1 MASFSSNESRHH
13 RQNNQEQSESGRRL
27 KSFDHLV
34 PPQSPRNP
42 LRHASSMDHTPPT
55 SSASSLHYADDTFT
69 LAQSRAERRRERNE
83 RRNTIG
89 ISAANLPSASPP
101 LSSNTTGSSYSLS
114 VGNSGQMTTHHERY
128 SSARSASPIP
138 PNPSSSASTTSS
150 LTLSTQQTKHG
161 VVPNTP
167 FIPTETALVKQT
179 STDEGLDGIPEV
191 YNFKDR
197 SRVHELVSGI
207 TSLYEQRL
215 LTDVIICIEGT
226 DFPCHRCV
234 MASSSP
240 YFLAMFTN
248 DLLESRQERISIGG
262 VESEAMRLIIKY
274 CYTSKI
280 DITADNVQALLV
292 AANMFQMYNLR
303 DACACYME
311 KHVDLSNCIGIYFY
325 ASSLD
330 CKKLQELAKAL
341 ICENFGD
348 VCREEEYLSLSKDK
362 VIDLIMRDELNID
375 REEIVYESAIAWVK
389 HDLENR
395 RADLYDILSNVRF
408 ALISPYYIH
417 DVIERERIV
426 YCNKACM
433 QLIESSLQYHM
444 LRDRR
449 QDLDL
454 TKLNTNTRK
463 GMPVKEMVVF
473 LTHHSEDIPDFIEAD
488 TYRIKALPD
497 IVEYAECVVTGEN
510 NIYVAGRQMSEF
522 GSRRVYSHRRGGLF
536 QYDHFD
542 RKWLPR
548 TAMTQPRSHF
558 RLAVLDGMIYSVGG
572 TTAEGQGDIC
582 EFYQPH
588 YNQWRIAA
596 PLIVPVKNH
605 SVAVVGGA
613 LYCIGGESGDTIT
626 DAVQRYNPRYN
637 NWNQVSSMIL
647 PRTGASAAVFAREI
661 YVVGGSVAAGDKTA
675 ENMLKSVEIYNPERN
690 DWRFGPELPEG
701 RFNYSILTYNG
712 SLFVFG
718 GETDDESVDG
728 KVWRLDTGRFGWR
741 QDKAGW
747 PTIQLPYYCVAATMS
762 KEQPEF

>member
-1 MASFSSNESRHH
+1 MASFSPNDSRYH
-13 RQNNQEQSESGRRL
+13 RQHNQEQPESGRRL
-27 KSFDHLV
+27 KTFDHLV

-42 LRHASSMDHTPPT
+42 LRHASSMDHPPPA
-55 SSASSLHYADDTFT
+55 SSASSLHYADDTYT
-69 LAQSRAERRRERNE
+69 LAQTRAERRRERNE

-89 ISAANLPSASPP
+89 ISAANLPSATSA
-101 LSSNTTGSSYSLS
+101 SSSSTTGSNYTMSTLNVAPVS
-114 VGNSGQMTTHHERY
+114 THHERY
-128 SSARSASPIP
+128 SSAPTPSPAAI
-138 PNPSSSASTTSS
+138 SSSASSHQQSKHAVPSS
-150 LTLSTQQTKHG
+150 
-161 VVPNTP
+161 N
-167 FIPTETALVKQT
+167 FISGESAGLIKQT
-179 STDEGLDGIPEV
+179 STDEGLDNFPEV
-191 YNFKDR
+191 YSFKDR

-215 LTDVIICIEGT
+215 LTDVILCVESSE
-226 DFPCHRCV
+226 FPCHRCV

-240 YFLAMFTN
+240 YFHAMFTN
-248 DLLESRQERISIGG
+248 DLLESKQERIKIGG
-262 VESEAMRLIIKY
+262 VEAEAMQLIINY

-280 DITADNVQALLV
+280 DITADNVQSLLV

-311 KHVDLSNCIGIYFY
+311 KHVALSNCIGIYFY
-325 ASSLD
+325 ACSLD

-341 ICENFGD
+341 ICENFNE

-362 VIDLIMRDELNID
+362 VIDLIMRDELNVD

-389 HDLENR
+389 HELESRRVDLF
-395 RADLYDILSNVRF
+395 DILSNVRF

-426 YCNKACM
+426 YCNKPCM

-454 TKLNTNTRK
+454 SKLNTNTRK
-463 GMPVKEMVVF
+463 GMPVREMVVF
-473 LTHHSEDIPDFIEAD
+473 LTHHSEDIPDVIESD

-510 NIYVAGRQMSEF
+510 NIFVAGRQITEF

-548 TAMTQPRSHF
+548 AAMNQPRSHF

-572 TTAEGQGDIC
+572 TTAEGQSDVT
-582 EFYQPH
+582 EFYNPH
-588 YNQWRIAA
+588 YNQWRNSA

-626 DAVQRYNPRYN
+626 DAVQRFNPRYN
-637 NWNQVSSMIL
+637 SWNQMSSMIL
-647 PRTGASAAVFAREI
+647 PRTGASAAVFGREI

-701 RFNYSILTYNG
+701 RFNYSILTFNG
-712 SLFVFG
+712 SLYVFG

-728 KVWRLDTGRFGWR
+728 KVWRLDTGRFGWK
-741 QDKAGW
+741 QDKTGW
-747 PTIQLPYYCVAATMS
+747 PIIQLPYYCVAATMS
-762 KEQPEF
+762 KDQPEY